1 MAQNHTAPPRSKS
14 TPPIFLEPQTYRRRR
29 LMDGARLLPAL
40 GVMLWMVPLLWPTDT
55 SGVDQLVSMSSAMK
69 YIFLVWLLLIVVA
82 GGIWLKARG
91 TPADDASNPDDR
103 SPRHPGPD

>member
-1 MAQNHTAPPRSKS
+1 MAQNQNTPQRSK
-14 TPPIFLEPQTYRRRR
+14 TPPPVFLEPQTYRRRR

-40 GVMLWMVPLLWPTDT
+40 GVLLWMVPLLWPTDS

-69 YIFLVWLLLIVVA
+69 YIFVVWLGLILVA

-91 TPADDASNPDDR
+91 TLVDETGDPDDPSAR
-103 SPRHPGPD
+103 QPGSD

>member
-1 MAQNHTAPPRSKS
+1 MAQNHTTPPRSKP

-55 SGVDQLVSMSSAMK
+55 SGVDELVSMSSAMK
-69 YIFLVWLLLIVVA
+69 YIFLVWLGLIVVA
-82 GGIWLKARG
+82 GAIWLKARG
-91 TPADDASNPDDR
+91 ATVDDADDPSTRQA
-103 SPRHPGPD
+103 GPD